1 MTDTIFTKKRKSF
14 NILKQKYFQNSTN
27 KAIWILKITNNE
39 NVDFLIDWLKVLP
52 ANFIILSE
60 NKDNNQDT
68 STTENILD
76 ENVNFVFVNE
86 INDEIILWSD
96 FVILDNNEWSINNF
110 MTNWVTPILPEN
122 SYLSTLLKEF
132 NPLENEWNA
141 FLYLDNNNWS
151 LYYAIVRYL
160 ENFKFPMDNRNLVK
174 NVTSL

>member
-1 MTDTIFTKKRKSF
+1 MTDTIFTLKRKSF

-52 ANFIILSE
+52 ANFIIC
-60 NKDNNQDT
+60 K
-68 STTENILD
+68 ENILVD
-76 ENVNFVFVNE
+76 ENKTEIEQQINESKNFVFVNE
-86 INDEIILWSD
+86 LNDEIISWSD

-122 SYLSTLLKEF
+122 NYLASLLKEF